1 MCPRNGVDFSDSIG
15 GAGLFEYDCDHM
27 MRGLSMPTTD
37 NMMDLVARLGDA
49 ARIETFK
56 AANVLF
62 HRGDP
67 TRHMYGVL
75 DGQADLRRITIEGA
89 EIVVH
94 RAQSGEL
101 FAEAALFS
109 PRYHCDGVAMAGSRI
124 ALFEKTALLELMQN
138 DGTFAV
144 AFCQR
149 LAGQVQRLRS
159 GIELRAMHSA
169 EDRIMAALSLRMGDG
184 ETDYEIQGTWKS
196 FAQDIGLT
204 HEALYR
210 ALKRLERSKR
220 LHRDGRKVQ
229 LGV

>member
-1 MCPRNGVDFSDSIG
+1 MCPRNDVDFSVSIG
-15 GAGLFEYDCDHM
+15 GAVLNVYDLDHNAKGLGMDV
-27 MRGLSMPTTD
+27 
-37 NMMDLVARLGDA
+37 MDLVEHLGGA
-49 ARIETFK
+49 ARVERFK
-56 AANVLF
+56 VDKTLF

-89 EIVVH
+89 EIIVH

-109 PRYHCDGVAMAGSRI
+109 PRYHCDGVATAGSKI
-124 ALFEKTALLELMQN
+124 ALFEKTALLELMQS
-138 DGTFAV
+138 DGAFAV
-144 AFCQR
+144 GFCQR
-149 LAGQVQRLRS
+149 LARQVQRLRS
-159 GIELRAMHSA
+159 SIELRAMHSA
-169 EDRIMAALSLRMGDG
+169 EDRIMAALSLRLGDG
-184 ETDYEIQGTWKS
+184 ETRYALPGTWKS

-220 LHRDGRKVQ
+220 LHRDGRMIQ

>member
-1 MCPRNGVDFSDSIG
+1 
-15 GAGLFEYDCDHM
+15 
-27 MRGLSMPTTD
+27 
-37 NMMDLVARLGDA
+37 MDLVARLGDA

-56 AANVLF
+56 AAKVIF

-89 EIVVH
+89 EIIVH

-109 PRYHCDGVAMAGSRI
+109 PRYHCDGVAAAGSKI
-124 ALFEKTALLELMQN
+124 VLFEKTAMLTLMQS
-138 DGTFAV
+138 DGAFAV

-169 EDRIMAALSLRMGDG
+169 QDRIMAALSLRLGDG
-184 ETDYEIQGTWKS
+184 ETRYTLPGTWKS

-210 ALKRLERSKR
+210 ALKRLEQSKR
-220 LHRDGRKVQ
+220 LRRDGLMVE
-229 LGV
+229 LG